1 MHFFLSQKA
10 IRPEVLRKVLDA
22 YPEFHTNLGA
32 YAILRDAIL
41 IAPMSVLESAQ
52 QIAKLY
58 PILIHSAEFVT
69 KTIKEYLAAN
79 KPNLAM
85 HALPSEDSLSD
96 SSSSEG
102 DSPMASPNQQ
112 PDIRAISRD
121 QLAAALLI
129 AGTSSR
135 NSLSNISQ
143 RTVPTTGALGA
154 GGQSTPAVVPSTSA
168 SSSMAAPGQISSSL
182 FTNALSQAL
191 LAQLAGAGAASA
203 PTTGGGAEANAPSV
217 AQPAQSSNENLAERY
232 ASELQTMREIGLF
245 DEMVNIQALV
255 VSNGDVEAAINIVL
269 SGLAHFNWKS
279 HQATT
284 TNWRERLMFYC
295 YDLSEKT
302 NKK

>member
-1 MHFFLSQKA
+1 M
-10 IRPEVLRKVLDA
+10 LDA

-41 IAPMSVLESAQ
+41 IGPMSVLESAQ

-143 RTVPTTGALGA
+143 RTVPATGALGA

-168 SSSMAAPGQISSSL
+168 SSSTAAPGQISSSL

-203 PTTGGGAEANAPSV
+203 PTTGGAESNAPSV
-217 AQPAQSSNENLAERY
+217 AQPAQSANENLAERY

-269 SGLAHFNWKS
+269 SGLAHFN
-279 HQATT
+279 
-284 TNWRERLMFYC
+284 
-295 YDLSEKT
+295 
-302 NKK
+302 

>member
-1 MHFFLSQKA
+1 MKFRIENANLFFFLFPQKA
-10 IRPEVLRKVLDA
+10 IRPEVLRKVVDV

-69 KTIKEYLAAN
+69 KTIKEYLASN
-79 KPNLAM
+79 KPNLAT
-85 HALPSEDSLSD
+85 HALPGEDSLSD

-121 QLAAALLI
+121 QLAAALLN

-135 NSLSNISQ
+135 NSLSNIAQ
-143 RTVPTTGALGA
+143 RVAPIGGAA
-154 GGQSTPAVVPSTSA
+154 ASGQSPRSVIPSTSA
-168 SSSMAAPGQISSSL
+168 SSSASSAGQISNSL

-191 LAQLAGAGAASA
+191 LAQLAGAGAGGGTTNAA
-203 PTTGGGAEANAPSV
+203 TTGSTASSTAAP
-217 AQPAQSSNENLAERY
+217 PAQVSNENLAERY

-255 VSNGDVEAAINIVL
+255 VSNGDVEGAINLVL
-269 SGLAHFNWKS
+269 SGLAHFN
-279 HQATT
+279 
-284 TNWRERLMFYC
+284 
-295 YDLSEKT
+295 
-302 NKK
+302 